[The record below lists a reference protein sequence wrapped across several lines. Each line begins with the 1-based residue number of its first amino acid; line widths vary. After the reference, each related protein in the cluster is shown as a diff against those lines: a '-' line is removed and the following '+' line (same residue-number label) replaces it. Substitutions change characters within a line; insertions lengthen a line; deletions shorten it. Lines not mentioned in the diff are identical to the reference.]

1 MNLRGLNVV
10 MDEAQVI
17 ESQAFEAEAATVLS
31 DLREAL
37 SAVLAE
43 RADGS
48 SAVRIDRASDVC
60 RAFGVD
66 RTLGWRVFR
75 IVHAPNPL
83 ESGAFVPRRTPLEGF
98 LAAAEQTG
106 VPAEVLESAR
116 EAFNRFEE
124 LVKRHAG
131 DRKTFDS
138 MIAQWSGAASD
149 RMDVT
154 QRRSSFRAH
163 RHLLGLTAKAD
174 LGAYIFHP
182 SSEPGCIDLASVR
195 GWIDLRRLRPFAR
208 FALAEYALRTPDNT
222 DAKRFGISLGPDGSP
237 LLPEFSTPRTAD
249 LSTTRTSAGHLIAEL
264 AGERVGNGS
273 AATYFLGQV
282 RRGIMDPA
290 RDPAEPWIRTRQR
303 VRVPSEVMVM
313 DCLLPRSMYGR
324 MRPKCTTWWDAL
336 QAGLGQN
343 DPDWREY
350 AAKLD
355 VFEPRWLGMGPAVL
369 HVGRAP
375 QYARCVASVC
385 ERLGWDLETFDVY
398 RCEIEYPLVNSLPEM
413 RFDLA
418 K

>member
-1 MNLRGLNVV
+1 MH
-10 MDEAQVI
+10 DTQVI
-17 ESQAFEAEAATVLS
+17 DKQGFESEATTVLS
-31 DLREAL
+31 ELRAAL
-37 SAVLAE
+37 SAVLNE
-43 RADGS
+43 RTNGGA
-48 SAVRIDRASDVC
+48 AVRIDRASDVC

-98 LAAAEQTG
+98 LAAAAQTG
-106 VPAEVLESAR
+106 VPDEVLEPARSAF
-116 EAFNRFEE
+116 ERFED
-124 LVKRHAG
+124 LVRRHAG

-154 QRRSSFRAH
+154 QRRASFRAH
-163 RHLLGLTAKAD
+163 RHLVGLTAKAD

-182 SSEPGCIDLASVR
+182 SAEEPDCIDLASIR

-208 FALAEYALRTPDNT
+208 FALAEYNLQTPDNT
-222 DAKRFGISLGPDGSP
+222 DAKRYGISLGPDGSP
-237 LLPEFSTPRTAD
+237 LLPEFSTARPDD
-249 LSTTRTSAGHLIAEL
+249 LTTTRTSTGRLIAEL
-264 AGERVGNGS
+264 AGAGVGNGS

-282 RRGIMDPA
+282 RRGISDPA
-290 RDPAEPWIRTRQR
+290 NHPSEPWIRTRQR
-303 VRVPSEVMVM
+303 VRVPSELMVM

-324 MRPKCTTWWDAL
+324 LHPRCTVWWDAL
-336 QAGLGQN
+336 QGGLGQT

-355 VFEPRWLGMGPAVL
+355 VFEPRWLGTGPAVL
-369 HVGRAP
+369 HVGRSP
-375 QYARCVASVC
+375 QYARCVARTC
-385 ERLGWDLETFDVY
+385 ELLGWDIDAFDVY
-398 RCEIEYPLVNSLPEM
+398 RCEIEYPLVNSIPEM

-418 K
+418 G